1 MVGARRRERCQ
12 KPRKHAQMVFSFPL
26 GLLLSV
32 KGKPLS
38 RIVNNK
44 ANLLITS
51 ILDHK
56 IYLPTPTAVADQK
69 QNQGFW
75 GEKKVHLTVALQ
87 VKYVWPLETGILLP
101 ERKESFLDTCF
112 KLVSHVTGTP
122 ITFHFPISNFILS
135 HIAV

>member
-1 MVGARRRERCQ
+1 MI
-12 KPRKHAQMVFSFPL
+12 FSFPL

-32 KGKPLS
+32 KGKPLY

-56 IYLPTPTAVADQK
+56 IYLPTPIAVADQK

-75 GEKKVHLTVALQ
+75 GEKRIHLTMALQ
-87 VKYVWPLETGILLP
+87 VKYIWPLETRILLP

-122 ITFHFPISNFILS
+122 ITFHFPFSNFILS
-135 HIAV
+135 HSDF

>member
-12 KPRKHAQMVFSFPL
+12 KPRKHAQMAFSFPL

-75 GEKKVHLTVALQ
+75 GEKKG
-87 VKYVWPLETGILLP
+87 PLDSGITGKIRMAIRNRDP
-101 ERKESFLDTCF
+101 
-112 KLVSHVTGTP
+112 VT
-122 ITFHFPISNFILS
+122 
-135 HIAV
+135 

>member
-1 MVGARRRERCQ
+1 
-12 KPRKHAQMVFSFPL
+12 MVFSFPL

-56 IYLPTPTAVADQK
+56 IYLPTLIAVADQK

-75 GEKKVHLTVALQ
+75 KK
-87 VKYVWPLETGILLP
+87 KKKGPLNNGITGKIRMAIRNWDP
-101 ERKESFLDTCF
+101 
-112 KLVSHVTGTP
+112 VT
-122 ITFHFPISNFILS
+122 
-135 HIAV
+135 

>member
-1 MVGARRRERCQ
+1 
-12 KPRKHAQMVFSFPL
+12 MVFSFPL

-56 IYLPTPTAVADQK
+56 IYLPTLIAVADQK

-75 GEKKVHLTVALQ
+75 KKKKKKKVQ
-87 VKYVWPLETGILLP
+87 INNGIKVKKIMALETGILLP

-112 KLVSHVTGTP
+112 KLVSYVTGTP

-135 HIAV
+135 HSDF